1 MYNCVQAVSAVLK
14 HLKVKFNSEYVEDT
28 ILSHPEPPS
37 LISISET
44 LEKYNIETLA
54 IKIDAAKLSGLP
66 MPVIVQEKEQKQPLF
81 HVIEHIDAKVVSYY
95 NEMIQKF

>member
-1 MYNCVQAVSAVLK
+1 MIKGISFVETRISTP
-14 HLKVKFNSEYVEDT
+14 YVT
-28 ILSHPEPPS
+28 PS

-81 HVIEHIDAKVVSYY
+81 HIIEHIDAKVVSYY
-95 NEMIQKF
+95 NEMIQKFKKKQKKTF